1 MAHEYVRSHARRVGE
16 VMTTPVGSVAPQSD
30 LADVVALMESRR
42 IKRVPVIDNGRVR
55 SGYAS

>member
-1 MAHEYVRSHARRVGE
+1 
-16 VMTTPVGSVAPQSD
+16 MTTPVGSVAPQSD